1 MTIHDVTVGIGGS
14 PDSEALLRW
23 ADDISGRA
31 GGSLRAVT
39 AWHLPYMAG
48 SGDAIGVAPPIVEVE
63 SQMQQ
68 DLANLVQAAARRSR
82 VEAVVA
88 QGGSG
93 QVLIDISRDDD
104 LLVVGRRGVGG
115 LRALGS
121 TSRHC
126 AIHAGCPVAVV
137 PTGTPLLGESPRLAV
152 AVDGSPS
159 SAAVLAWAA
168 GNFPGSEVTVVNSE
182 ARGDPPAADVLAATV
197 EASGVDNTVS
207 TVALSGDP
215 RSTVLDVAAD
225 ADALIVGDRGHGGV
239 IGLILGSF
247 ATYAVGHAPAPLPVI
262 VVRSGG

>member
-1 MTIHDVTVGIGGS
+1 MTIHNVTVGIDGS

-23 ADDISGRA
+23 ADDVSGRA

-39 AWHLPYMAG
+39 TWHLPYMAG
-48 SGDAIGVAPPIVEVE
+48 SPDAISVAPPIVEIE

-68 DLANLVQAAARRSR
+68 VLSNLVQAVPRRSR

-88 QGGSG
+88 QGGAA
-93 QVLIDISRDDD
+93 QVLIDISEDDD
-104 LLVVGRRGVGG
+104 LLVVGRRGGGG

-126 AIHAGCPVAVV
+126 AIHAACPVAVV
-137 PTGTPLLGESPRLAV
+137 PAGAPLLGETPRLAV

-159 SAAVLAWAA
+159 SAAALAWAA
-168 GNFPGSEVTVVNSE
+168 DNFPASEVTVMNSE
-182 ARGDPPAADVLAATV
+182 ARGDPPAADVLAATM
-197 EASGVDNTVS
+197 EAAALDTGVS

-215 RSTVLDVAAD
+215 RSTVLDKAAD
-225 ADALIVGDRGHGGV
+225 ADVLVVGDRGHGGV
-239 IGLILGSF
+239 MGLILGSF
-247 ATYAVGHAPAPLPVI
+247 ATYAIGHAPGPLSVI